1 MLCQNYCF
9 LYVLGTL
16 TFKALTVS
24 VLEVFLAKVDIKNI
38 FVTRSTEIDLDLREY
53 RKKSKK
59 TNKKIR

>member
-24 VLEVFLAKVDIKNI
+24 VLDVFLAKVDIKNI
-38 FVTRSTEIDLDLREY
+38 SVTRNTEINLDLREY
-53 RKKSKK
+53 RKKS
-59 TNKKIR
+59 